1 MEAAPR
7 DPYIG
12 KLVGRYR
19 IVRPIGVGGMG
30 SVYLAERADQQYRQQ
45 VAIKALRPGLEEGQ
59 ILRRFLLERQTLA
72 VLEHPNV
79 VRLLD
84 GGTTDDGRPYFVMD
98 YVEGVP
104 IDEYV
109 DARRLP
115 VEARLELFQKVCAA
129 VHYAHQNLVVHRDLK
144 PSNILVT
151 AEGVPK
157 LLDFGIAKILS
168 PEHPSKTAGLTV
180 AESRP
185 MTPQYASPEQILGQP
200 ITTASDIYSLGALLY
215 RLLTG
220 YPPYNITTGSDLELC
235 ELICQKEP
243 DKPSGMVRRMAAAPE
258 AETQIRGG
266 QNDALARRLSGD
278 LDMIVMMALRKE
290 PQRRYSSVEHFSED
304 IRRHLSGL
312 PVIAQKDTLRY
323 RASKFVQRHRAA
335 VAAAIL
341 IAVILVT
348 STIVS
353 LQQKQRAERRFQE
366 VRELARFVL
375 FEFDDAIRSGVTPAR
390 KKLVARALGYLDGLA
405 RETERDVSLRR
416 EVMEGYFK
424 VGDVQGNLYGP
435 NLGDSSGARQSYL
448 RALQLAE
455 SLHSANPQDPV
466 SRRDLARA
474 RVKLGDLTALGG
486 NRAEALQEYQK
497 ALQVF
502 DELAASDPK
511 DPEGK
516 RNVLTV
522 ANKVGFTHYQLGN
535 LNAALASYRR
545 CLEIAR
551 ELYRADP
558 SVASARRAM
567 AVGHERIGEVLARSG
582 NTAEGLDNLRA
593 ALTIYRE
600 LASAHPADALA
611 QRDVSNTHTIIGDI
625 LLADRRTA
633 DALQS
638 YSRGLEIAEALAR
651 DDPQNKQSRTDLHL
665 SLGRLADVLWAAGQ
679 KREARAMTERAL
691 RLLKPLV
698 DLPDASQYDLQNYV
712 WMLVTTPFP
721 ELRNPAA
728 AELYAQKAVEV
739 TQGSDPRMLDAL
751 ARAFEA
757 TGKLE
762 QAIQTDEKA
771 LALLPAG
778 PSELRKEFEANL
790 TRFKE
795 KLGRAPPAQQ
805 R

>member
-1 MEAAPR
+1 M
-7 DPYIG
+7 
-12 KLVGRYR
+12 
-19 IVRPIGVGGMG
+19 
-30 SVYLAERADQQYRQQ
+30 
-45 VAIKALRPGLEEGQ
+45 
-59 ILRRFLLERQTLA
+59 
-72 VLEHPNV
+72 
-79 VRLLD
+79 
-84 GGTTDDGRPYFVMD
+84 
-98 YVEGVP
+98 
-104 IDEYV
+104 
-109 DARRLP
+109 
-115 VEARLELFQKVCAA
+115 
-129 VHYAHQNLVVHRDLK
+129 
-144 PSNILVT
+144 
-151 AEGVPK
+151 
-157 LLDFGIAKILS
+157 
-168 PEHPSKTAGLTV
+168 
-180 AESRP
+180 
-185 MTPQYASPEQILGQP
+185 
-200 ITTASDIYSLGALLY
+200 
-215 RLLTG
+215 
-220 YPPYNITTGSDLELC
+220 
-235 ELICQKEP
+235 
-243 DKPSGMVRRMAAAPE
+243 
-258 AETQIRGG
+258 
-266 QNDALARRLSGD
+266 
-278 LDMIVMMALRKE
+278 
-290 PQRRYSSVEHFSED
+290 
-304 IRRHLSGL
+304 
-312 PVIAQKDTLRY
+312 
-323 RASKFVQRHRAA
+323 
-335 VAAAIL
+335 
-341 IAVILVT
+341 ILVT

-405 RETERDVSLRR
+405 RETEQDVSLRR

-448 RALQLAE
+448 QALQLAE

-502 DELAASDPK
+502 DELAASNPK
-511 DPEGK
+511 DPDAR
-516 RNVLTV
+516 RNVLAV

-611 QRDVSNTHTIIGDI
+611 
-625 LLADRRTA
+625 
-633 DALQS
+633 
-638 YSRGLEIAEALAR
+638 
-651 DDPQNKQSRTDLHL
+651 
-665 SLGRLADVLWAAGQ
+665 
-679 KREARAMTERAL
+679 
-691 RLLKPLV
+691 
-698 DLPDASQYDLQNYV
+698 
-712 WMLVTTPFP
+712 
-721 ELRNPAA
+721 
-728 AELYAQKAVEV
+728 
-739 TQGSDPRMLDAL
+739 
-751 ARAFEA
+751 RAFEA

-790 TRFKE
+790 ARFKE
-795 KLGRAPPAQQ
+795 KLGRPPPSSSQLAGSGIVRAMAPKSVKSADPGVPTAPPYSSIRCSTPRLLVGGNQMV
-805 R
+805 